1 MEFVLKI
8 SEPKPRPWAS
18 KNSHSKEQEMKIILS
33 TFNPSTPEARW
44 SCNWRLCDGLHWSL
58 LNQPAAIF
66 VPAEVIQK
74 ICSLWCSLWR
84 FSSWKRYLSRISMSS
99 LLTQCAINAK
109 LWRKAQL
116 LKMKS
121 FMEDSYVHPDA
132 VKNLKLNA
140 EAKFPMKINKQSQLP
155 FRGSL
160 LGH

>member
-44 SCNWRLCDGLHWSL
+44 SRNWRLCDGLHWSL
-58 LNQPAAIF
+58 LNQSAAIF

-74 ICSLWCSLWR
+74 ISSLWCSLWR
-84 FSSWKRYLSRISMSS
+84 FSSWKRYLSRISTSS
-99 LLTQCAINAK
+99 LLTQRAFNAK
-109 LWRKAQL
+109 FWRKSQL

-121 FMEDSYVHPDA
+121 FIEHSYVHHDA
-132 VKNLKLNA
+132 VKNLKIKA
-140 EAKFPMKINKQSQLP
+140 EAKFPMKIIKKVSY
-155 FRGSL
+155 F
-160 LGH
+160 LGGACWVN

>member
-18 KNSHSKEQEMKIILS
+18 KNFHSKEQEMKIILS

-44 SCNWRLCDGLHWSL
+44 SWNWRLCDGLHWSL
-58 LNQPAAIF
+58 LNHSAAII

-74 ICSLWCSLWR
+74 ICSLWCCLWR
-84 FSSWKRYLSRISMSS
+84 FSSWKRYLSRISTSS
-99 LLTQCAINAK
+99 LLTKRAFNVK
-109 LWRKAQL
+109 FWRKTQP

-121 FMEDSYVHPDA
+121 IIEDSYVHPDA
-132 VKNLKLNA
+132 VKKSKVKAKAKLSLKID
-140 EAKFPMKINKQSQLP
+140 KKSQLL